1 MALISELGV
10 REAADAIRTGGL
22 TAETLADTLLARC
35 ATATSLNAFITLA
48 PDDVRAAARRADEH
62 RRRGGRLGPLH
73 GVPLALKDNI
83 DTADFPTTAGTPG
96 LARHRPAR
104 NAPVV
109 QRLLDAGALVL
120 GKANL
125 QELAYGPTTN
135 NAAFGPTRNPYDRMR
150 IPGGSSGG
158 TGAAVAARLVPA
170 GLGTDTAGSVRVPGA
185 LCGITTFR
193 PSTLRWPQAGI
204 VPISHTRDTAGPM
217 TRSVADCVL
226 LDGIVTGSATE
237 VAPADLEGL
246 RLGVP
251 RGHFWENL
259 DAELGEILEG
269 ALGRLRD
276 AGVVLV
282 EGDVAGVATLDAAAG
297 FPIALYEFVADLER
311 YLAEHATGLDFAS
324 LAAQVK
330 SPAVGR
336 GREPARRGCGVR
348 GRLSRGARPASPGI
362 AGNVSPRFQG
372 ARRRCA
378 GVSDHAAA
386 GRDYRRGLH
395 RHAQRRAG
403 ADPGHLYPQPRPR
416 QCRGPPWP
424 DLARRHDQS
433 RPPGRH
439 RDRWATGQRRAPA
452 RDRARTRERAAA
464 AAGATD
470 LRVKSWNVGRNSE
483 AYCAIGVT
491 VLSVR

>member
-35 ATATSLNAFITLA
+35 AAAASLNAFITLA

-135 NAAFGPTRNPYDRMR
+135 NAAFGPARNPYDRMR

-282 EGDVAGVATLDAAAG
+282 EGDVADVATLDAAAG

-330 SPAVGR
+330 SPAVKDAVESLLGA
-336 GREPARRGCGVR
+336 GAVSEADYREALVR
-348 GRLSRGARPASPGI
+348 HRPALQETYRRAFREHGVDALVFPTTPLPAATIGEDYTVMLNGAPVPTLATYIRNLGPGSAAGLPGLTLPAGMTKAGLPVGI
-362 AGNVSPRFQG
+362 AIDGPQDSDARLLAIALALESVLPRLP
-372 ARRRCA
+372 A
-378 GVSDHAAA
+378 
-386 GRDYRRGLH
+386 
-395 RHAQRRAG
+395 
-403 ADPGHLYPQPRPR
+403 
-416 QCRGPPWP
+416 PP
-424 DLARRHDQS
+424 
-433 RPPGRH
+433 
-439 RDRWATGQRRAPA
+439 
-452 RDRARTRERAAA
+452 
-464 AAGATD
+464 
-470 LRVKSWNVGRNSE
+470 
-483 AYCAIGVT
+483 I
-491 VLSVR
+491 